1 VKTAEKSLSKY
12 LSNESKSLELERCDE
27 KIFKEVIIHI
37 DFKGAPPTFVFLKKF
52 VSFIGERYGKLVT
65 GLLLEFEDTFP
76 YEGYL
81 SLLRGINFYSKE

>member
-1 VKTAEKSLSKY
+1 MKTAEKSLSKY

-37 DFKGAPPTFVFLKKF
+37 DFKGAPPTFAFFKKF
-52 VSFIGERYGKLVT
+52 VSFIGEKYGKLVT

-81 SLLRGINFYSKE
+81 S